1 MFDVAVVEIL
11 VPVSDQFIRQKIR
24 LVDQQHIFLV
34 AFTDILNVFLQIWGI
49 EKLGISCIDN
59 LDEYI
64 RFLDDT
70 P

>member
-34 AFTDILNVFLQIWGI
+34 AFTDILNVFLQI
-49 EKLGISCIDN
+49 
-59 LDEYI
+59 
-64 RFLDDT
+64 
-70 P
+70 